1 MDNIINKINSLF
13 LRKYKN
19 ENINRFEHI
28 LASGNLQSLKY
39 YTKGG
44 ALLLIY
50 IMIAKSMLLN
60 YTLINIIP
68 FLIGICILL
77 TVDFCTKRALRNG
90 KRLLF
95 YSKILTTTFSVT
107 FVGLAIFYD
116 TIVQRND
123 ISVLL
128 CAALLITGAI
138 FDSYP
143 TDTLLF
149 LISTFTVALVGEAF
163 LAPDIIFWHDLFN
176 CSIMFLT
183 SFYISVTKLNKKIY
197 ILIKEEKEQEK
208 MMKEAKTQV
217 ILNQLKPHFLYNTLS
232 TIRILY
238 RKEPEKADQAM
249 DNFSNYLRSNIDTGL
264 SKNYIIFFEEI
275 KNVKYYLDLEKL
287 RFGKKLNIEYDIE
300 EMNFYLP
307 VLTLQP
313 IVENAVKHGV
323 GNKKGGGTIKISTY
337 SDGDNIVLVVKDDGI
352 GFEYNKSELENDDKK
367 SHIGISSVTERIKM
381 MVGGTVNIKSEANVG
396 TTVTITIPKKID
408 EAKIDEYIGIR
419 WWGINAMGINR

>member
-1 MDNIINKINSLF
+1 MNNIINKINSLF

-19 ENINRFEHI
+19 ENINRFENI

-50 IMIAKSMLLN
+50 IMIVRSMLFN

-77 TVDFCTKRALRNG
+77 TVDFCTKKALKNG
-90 KRLLF
+90 KNLLT

-107 FVGLAIFYD
+107 FVSLAIFYD
-116 TIVQRND
+116 TIVQRNN

-143 TDTLLF
+143 TDTLFF
-149 LISTFTVALVGEAF
+149 LTITFAVALVGKAF
-163 LAPDIIFWHDLFN
+163 LAPREIFWSDLFN
-176 CSIMFLT
+176 CSIMFLA

-197 ILIKEEKEQEK
+197 ILLKEEKEQEK
-208 MMKEAKTQV
+208 MVKEAKTQV

-238 RKEPEKADQAM
+238 RKDPEKADEAM
-249 DNFSNYLRSNIDTGL
+249 NNFSNYLRSNIDNGL

-323 GNKKGGGTIKISTY
+323 GNKKGGGTIKISTF
-337 SDGDNIVLVVKDDGI
+337 SDGENAVIEVKDNGI
-352 GFEYNKSELENDDKK
+352 GFTYNKSELENDDKK
-367 SHIGISSVTERIKM
+367 SHIGISVVTERIKM
-381 MVGGTVNIKSEANVG
+381 MVGGTVNIKSEVNVG

-408 EAKIDEYIGIR
+408 EEKIDEYIGIR
-419 WWGINAMGINR
+419 

>member
-1 MDNIINKINSLF
+1 
-13 LRKYKN
+13 
-19 ENINRFEHI
+19 
-28 LASGNLQSLKY
+28 
-39 YTKGG
+39 
-44 ALLLIY
+44 
-50 IMIAKSMLLN
+50 
-60 YTLINIIP
+60 
-68 FLIGICILL
+68 
-77 TVDFCTKRALRNG
+77 
-90 KRLLF
+90 
-95 YSKILTTTFSVT
+95 
-107 FVGLAIFYD
+107 
-116 TIVQRND
+116 
-123 ISVLL
+123 
-128 CAALLITGAI
+128 
-138 FDSYP
+138 
-143 TDTLLF
+143 
-149 LISTFTVALVGEAF
+149 
-163 LAPDIIFWHDLFN
+163 
-176 CSIMFLT
+176 
-183 SFYISVTKLNKKIY
+183 
-197 ILIKEEKEQEK
+197 
-208 MMKEAKTQV
+208 
-217 ILNQLKPHFLYNTLS
+217 
-232 TIRILY
+232 
-238 RKEPEKADQAM
+238 M

-367 SHIGISSVTERIKM
+367 SHIGISSVTERIKI

-419 WWGINAMGINR
+419 

>member
-1 MDNIINKINSLF
+1 MNNIANKINSVF

-19 ENINRFEHI
+19 QDINRFDNI

-44 ALLLIY
+44 VLLLIY
-50 IMIAKSMLLN
+50 IMIIRCMLQR
-60 YTLINIIP
+60 YSLINTVP
-68 FLIGICILL
+68 YFIGICILL
-77 TVDFCTKRALRNG
+77 AVDFCTKRALKNG
-90 KRLLF
+90 KNLLT

-149 LISTFTVALVGEAF
+149 LILTFTVALVGEAY
-163 LAPDIIFWHDLFN
+163 LAPTEIFWRDLFN
-176 CSIMFLT
+176 CSIMFLA
-183 SFYISVTKLNKKIY
+183 SFYISVTKLNKKLY

-208 MMKEAKTQV
+208 MVKEAKTQV

-238 RKEPEKADQAM
+238 RKDPEKADEAM

-264 SKNYIIFFEEI
+264 SKNYIIFFEEL

-323 GNKKGGGTIKISTY
+323 GNKKGGGTIKISTF
-337 SDGDNIVLVVKDDGI
+337 SDGDNIVLIVKDDGI
-352 GFEYNKSELENDDKK
+352 GFEYNKTELENDDKK

-381 MVGGTVNIKSEANVG
+381 MVGGTVNIKSEVNVG
-396 TTVTITIPKKID
+396 TTVTITIPKKIA

-419 WWGINAMGINR
+419 